1 MNRTYA
7 LGSQEWYLQQRR
19 KDKEDSGEIKVSIA
33 DRSEELDAMEV
44 RFPSHTLGHRRCSA
58 SQQR

>member
-19 KDKEDSGEIKVSIA
+19 KDKEDSGEIKVTIA

-44 RFPSHTLGHRRCSA
+44 RFPSHTQRHRRCSA
-58 SQQR
+58 SQQC